1 MESVEKEKVIQ
12 ALQQI
17 EVKGETN
24 LNYLLYAIQTLR
36 KMEVRGNDCQAEHRK
51 DI

>member
-17 EVKGETN
+17 EVKGESN

-36 KMEVRGNDCQAEHRK
+36 KMGVRGNDCQAEHRK
-51 DI
+51 DV